1 MKLHKVFLDPGHG
14 GNDSGANG
22 NNQREK
28 DINLQIALRV
38 KYHLER
44 HDINV
49 KLTREYD
56 KTVSLEERSFAAN
69 DWDADL
75 FVSIHCNAFNGSAYG
90 LETYCFKFAYR
101 KLADLIH
108 RELIKAG
115 LYYLDRGVKEGNYHV
130 IRETKMDAALVE
142 MAFIDNIYDVEL
154 LKNKKEQFA
163 AAITK
168 GILTYLNLEYV
179 EEVIKAPEVNKKIRR
194 VVLDGNQIGAYS
206 ETSNILNEVKKA
218 IDKGTKKIEINL
230 V

>member
-14 GNDSGANG
+14 GTDPGAAG
-22 NNQREK
+22 HNQLEK

-44 HDINV
+44 HNVNV
-49 KLTREYD
+49 KTSREYD
-56 KTVSLEERSFAAN
+56 KTVSLEERSSMAN

-75 FVSIHCNAFNGSAYG
+75 FVSIHCNAFNSSAYG
-90 LETYCFKFAYR
+90 LETYCYKFAYR

-108 RELIKAG
+108 KELVKAG
-115 LYYLDRGVKEGNYHV
+115 LYYLDRGVKEGDFHV

-142 MAFIDNIYDVEL
+142 MAFIDNVYDVEL

-163 AAITK
+163 LAITK
-168 GILTYLNLEYV
+168 GILSYLNLEYT
-179 EEVIKAPEVNKKIRR
+179 EEVIKVPETNKNLRR
-194 VVLDGNQIGAYS
+194 VIVDGIQVGAYK
-206 ETSNILNEVKKA
+206 ETSSILNEVKKA
-218 IDKGTKKIEINL
+218 IDKGSKKIEINL